1 MCACRTDGKT
11 RSFDVT
17 PNGPGQL
24 VGRGTEQRPPEGLG
38 PSPGACLFPPPLSRS
53 SLPSSDQY
61 WLLITEDSMLALSFL
76 YLSFYFKK
84 PPFFHNCASYKV
96 CMNLFTPLHVS
107 HRAFLSRFAT
117 HCSNAS
123 TGLYKALEMCATR

>member
-38 PSPGACLFPPPLSRS
+38 PSPGACLFPPPLSLS
-53 SLPSSDQY
+53 SPPSSDQY
-61 WLLITEDSMLALSFL
+61 WLLITEDSMLVLSFP
-76 YLSFYFKK
+76 YLSFYFR
-84 PPFFHNCASYKV
+84 
-96 CMNLFTPLHVS
+96 NLPSFTIVQITVT
-107 HRAFLSRFAT
+107 RFV
-117 HCSNAS
+117 
-123 TGLYKALEMCATR
+123 